1 MAQPLLNSAIGR
13 RLLLSF
19 MLAALLP
26 MGVVAFVAYFQV
38 GGMLVDVN
46 YRRLQQDS
54 RSLGMSF
61 VESLNGR
68 ADGLQRKAARLTQMG
83 STSNA
88 RPVGFLS
95 YHVLENPS
103 WPELTREQLH
113 HLSRGGTL
121 LFLEGK
127 LAPSMLTAL
136 PKTQRL
142 LWGQLDK
149 QSLWRN
155 EEAPEHY
162 CVVSA
167 NFKPVY
173 CTPGFVSPSAEA
185 WPQLLA
191 QRNSGVFPWLVR
203 QDGSDSDYLA
213 AFWQARLQAGYAHPG
228 IIVMVADSRQAVLKR
243 LERFQQVFS
252 AIVIA
257 TIALAFLLAVNQIRR
272 QMRPLELL
280 TESTRRLASGDLGA
294 TVQDAGEDEFGS
306 LAHAFNQMSG
316 NLRYKFHM
324 LQMLAEL
331 DRAILGAS
339 GMDSLVQL
347 VLGHIRQAVP
357 CDSAGLIRIGANDT
371 GTFMVALGET
381 SKTLGAVNCPGIRE
395 RLSQDAEQ
403 PWLQLQLDTPSDNC
417 LRPLFDESLK
427 EVLLFPSRVNG
438 GLDSLLILAYKK
450 HPEDFADIVAAGLSV
465 ADRLSVAASNL
476 VWEEKLHH
484 QAHYDALT
492 DLPNRMLLR
501 DRVEQA
507 LVRAERERTSV
518 ALILLDMDNFK
529 QVNDSLGHA
538 AGDALLIECAQ
549 RLKSHIRQSDTV
561 ARLGGD
567 EFILLVPELAPG
579 SESDKLESL
588 ARKLNEVL
596 AMPMLIAGRQ
606 VTISASI
613 GIALYSDEAENF
625 EDLLRMADA
634 AMYEAKRQQPGGFR
648 FYSANINEK
657 AQARFELVQDLR
669 EAISRQ
675 EFILYYQPKF
685 ELAGRRIV
693 GAEALAR
700 WNSPKR
706 GLVAPGLFI
715 HLLDEMGLSDW
726 LSDWVLK
733 TACAQMTAWDRLG
746 LPPLNISVN
755 ISPAQFQFGNLLEK
769 VRSALDVNGL
779 APQRLEIEILETTA
793 VDHSPEVRDTLA
805 GLREMNV
812 NIALDDFGTGYSSLV
827 YLTQVPANILKL
839 DRAFIID
846 LASDAR
852 QQAIVERII
861 ALAKV
866 LDFCVVAEGVEGLV
880 QMDLLAA
887 MHCDVI
893 QGYLIS
899 RPVPPDDFVHLLK
912 KHVPGNGLM
921 Q

>member
-26 MGVVAFVAYFQV
+26 MGVVALVAYFQV
-38 GGMLVDVN
+38 GGMLENVN
-46 YRRLQQDS
+46 DHRLQQDS

-61 VESLNGR
+61 VESLNWR
-68 ADGLQRKAARLTQMG
+68 ADDLQREAARLTQTG
-83 STSNA
+83 ATPNP
-88 RPVGFLS
+88 RPAGFLN
-95 YHVLENPS
+95 YRLLENSS
-103 WPELTREQLH
+103 WPELTREQGY

-136 PKTQRL
+136 PKTQGL
-142 LWGQLDK
+142 LLGRLDK
-149 QSLWRN
+149 HSLWRN
-155 EEAPEHY
+155 EQAPEHY

-167 NFKPVY
+167 VFQSFY
-173 CTPGFVSPSAEA
+173 CTPGLASPTAEA

-191 QRNSGVFPWLVR
+191 QRNSGVFPWQVR
-203 QDGSDSDYLA
+203 QNGSDVDYLV
-213 AFWQARLQAGYAHPG
+213 AFWQARLRASYAHPG
-228 IIVMVADSRQAVLKR
+228 IIVMVANPRQAVLKG

-252 AIVIA
+252 AIVVA
-257 TIALAFLLAVNQIRR
+257 AIALAFLLAVYQIRR
-272 QMRPLELL
+272 QMHPLEML
-280 TESTRRLASGDLGA
+280 TEGTRRLATGDLGV
-294 TVQDAGEDEFGS
+294 TVQEADEGEFGS
-306 LAHAFNQMSG
+306 LARAFNQMSG

-339 GMDSLVQL
+339 GTSHLVQL
-347 VLGHIRQAVP
+347 VLEHIRQAIP
-357 CDSAGLIRIGANDT
+357 CDSAGLIRINANDT
-371 GTFMVALGET
+371 GTFMATASEIGKADGAL
-381 SKTLGAVNCPGIRE
+381 SCPDILE
-395 RLSQDAEQ
+395 RLGPDAGH
-403 PWLQLQLDTPSDNC
+403 PWLRLQLDTPPAHC
-417 LRPLFDESLK
+417 LRPLFDEPLK

-438 GLDSLLILAYKK
+438 RLDSLLLLAYEKL
-450 HPEDFADIVAAGLSV
+450 PEDFADIEAAGLSV

-476 VWEEKLHH
+476 VWEEKLYH

-492 DLPNRMLLR
+492 DLPNRVLLR

-518 ALILLDMDNFK
+518 ALILLDLDNFK

-567 EFILLVPELAPG
+567 EFILVVPELAPG

-634 AMYEAKRQQPGGFR
+634 AMYEAKLQQPGGFR

-675 EFILYYQPKF
+675 EFLLYYQPKF
-685 ELAGRRIV
+685 ELAGRRII

-715 HLLDEMGLSDW
+715 HLLDEMGLTDW

-733 TACAQMTAWDRLG
+733 TACAQMAAWDRLG
-746 LPPLNISVN
+746 LPPLSVSVN

-769 VRSALDVNGL
+769 VRGTLDVNGL

-866 LDFCVVAEGVEGLV
+866 LDFCVVAEGVEGV
-880 QMDLLAA
+880 AQMDLLAA

-899 RPVPPDDFVHLLK
+899 RPLPPDDFVHLLK

>member
-1 MAQPLLNSAIGR
+1 MAQPLLSSAIGR
-13 RLLLSF
+13 RLLLRF

-26 MGVVAFVAYFQV
+26 MGGVALVAYFQV
-38 GGMLVDVN
+38 GDMLTDVN

-61 VESLNGR
+61 VESLNWR
-68 ADGLQRKAARLTQMG
+68 ADDLQREAARLAQKGDTA
-83 STSNA
+83 NP
-88 RPVGFLS
+88 RPVGFLR
-95 YHVLENPS
+95 YRILENTS
-103 WPELTREQLH
+103 WPELTREQIH
-113 HLSRGGTL
+113 HLSQGGTV

-142 LWGQLDK
+142 LLGQLDK

-155 EEAPEHY
+155 DEAPEHY

-167 NFKPVY
+167 DFQPAY
-173 CTPGFVSPSAEA
+173 CTPGLASPSAEA
-185 WPQLLA
+185 WPQLLDP
-191 QRNSGVFPWLVR
+191 RNGGVFPWSVR
-203 QDGSDSDYLA
+203 EDGSDADYLA
-213 AFWQARLQAGYAHPG
+213 AFWQARLQARYAHPG
-228 IIVMVADSRQAVLKR
+228 FIVMVADSRQAVLKG

-252 AIVIA
+252 AIVVA
-257 TIALAFLLAVNQIRR
+257 AIALAFLLAVNQIRR
-272 QMRPLELL
+272 QMRPLERL
-280 TESTRRLASGDLGA
+280 TEGTRRLANGDLGV
-294 TVQDAGEDEFGS
+294 TVQDAGKDEFGS

-324 LQMLAEL
+324 LHMLAEL

-339 GMDSLVQL
+339 AMDYLVEL
-347 VLGHIRQAVP
+347 VLGHIRQAIP
-357 CDSAGLIRIGANDT
+357 CDRAGLIRIGANDT

-381 SKTLGAVNCPGIRE
+381 GKTLAAVSCPGIRE
-395 RLSQDAEQ
+395 RLSPDAKQ
-403 PWLQLQLDTPSDNC
+403 AWLHLQLDTPSAHC
-417 LRPLFDESLK
+417 LRPLFDEPLK

-438 GLDSLLILAYKK
+438 GLDSLLILAYEKL
-450 HPEDFADIVAAGLSV
+450 PEDLADIVAAGLSV

-476 VWEEKLHH
+476 VWEGKLYH

-492 DLPNRMLLR
+492 DLPNRVLLR

-507 LVRAERERTSV
+507 LVRAKRERTSV
-518 ALILLDMDNFK
+518 ALMLLDLDNFK
-529 QVNDSLGHA
+529 QINDSLGHA

-606 VTISASI
+606 VTISVSI
-613 GIALYSDEAENF
+613 GIALYSDEAEYF

-715 HLLDEMGLSDW
+715 HLLDEMGLTDW

-733 TACAQMTAWDRLG
+733 TACAQMAAWDRLG
-746 LPPLNISVN
+746 LPPLSVSVN

-839 DRAFIID
+839 DRAFIIN

-866 LDFCVVAEGVEGLV
+866 LDFGVVAEGVEEV
-880 QMDLLAA
+880 AQMDLLAA